1 MAETTNNSNAIPENV
16 TNFLDKCADIVAD
29 NKKYSYLFET
39 KDRIERC
46 ESPIEQLFFIAIT
59 TLEEIAC
66 YSKGYVD
73 IDRYKWAEAGM
84 DISEQCKIDKYR
96 VDFMIRYTKGQLIDS
111 QNQTAYPENKSKTI
125 IVELD
130 GHAFHE
136 RNEKERRYEKKRDRF
151 LASKGYHVFHFT
163 GSEVVRDPFGVAA
176 ECLAFLTG
184 DTKKDLLDALPE

>member
-1 MAETTNNSNAIPENV
+1 MTENTSNSNAIPENV
-16 TNFLDKCADIVAD
+16 MSFLNKCADIVAD
-29 NKKYSYLFET
+29 NKKFSYLYET
-39 KDRIERC
+39 KDRIEQC
-46 ESPIEQLFFIAIT
+46 ESPIEQLFFVAIT

-66 YSKGYVD
+66 HIGYVD

-84 DISEQCKIDKYR
+84 VISEQCKIDKYR
-96 VDFMIRYTKGQLIDS
+96 VDFLIRYTQGELIDS
-111 QNQTAYPENKSKTI
+111 QNKIAYPENKSKTI

-184 DTKKDLLDALPE
+184 DTKEDLLDALPE